1 MIQLGSARRAARP
14 HLANVL
20 NSMGRLVLL
29 PRGGWLKRG
38 LKEHH
43 CRSKEVQEDAVE
55 IDDRAHF
62 TVDDIREAIAAS
74 GACWRA
80 DMLLKEPIQG
90 ASTKCPTPMNFVSS
104 AFTRSP
110 ALPASRALCRDVSW
124 CPRRNSCSCRRHWAT
139 RTFKVGTDATFK
151 DLFGDWKLM
160 PLALLT
166 KRLSRTTLERG
177 IQGTSWC
184 AHCMPMLCCITNSD
198 AAASCEE
205 LMRAFDEV
213 PLCKNWSPQHSSS
226 FRALS
231 APRWQH
237 SFVHA
242 HPAAAWGLGQRG
254 LEATC
259 RIYNVPKLHPT
270 SPTR

>member
-1 MIQLGSARRAARP
+1 MP
-14 HLANVL
+14 
-20 NSMGRLVLL
+20 
-29 PRGGWLKRG
+29 
-38 LKEHH
+38 
-43 CRSKEVQEDAVE
+43 
-55 IDDRAHF
+55 
-62 TVDDIREAIAAS
+62 
-74 GACWRA
+74 
-80 DMLLKEPIQG
+80 LKEPIQG
-90 ASTKCPTPMNFVSS
+90 ALTNCPTPMNFVSS

-110 ALPASRALCRDVSW
+110 ALPASRALCRNVSW

-184 AHCMPMLCCITNSD
+184 AHCMPVLCCITNSD
-198 AAASCEE
+198 VAASCEE
-205 LMRAFDEV
+205 LMRALDEV

-259 RIYNVPKLHPT
+259 RITCPNSIRQVRQDDCRHMFKDVHARSLGNSKGLQQKRPHLAVLDNENTVVGYIGEI
-270 SPTR
+270 R

>member
-90 ASTKCPTPMNFVSS
+90 ALTKCPTPMNFVSS

-151 DLFGDWKLM
+151 GFIW
-160 PLALLT
+160 
-166 KRLSRTTLERG
+166 RLEAHATRFAHEAAFTHNLGTGHPRNFLVCTL
-177 IQGTSWC
+177 
-184 AHCMPMLCCITNSD
+184 
-198 AAASCEE
+198 
-205 LMRAFDEV
+205 
-213 PLCKNWSPQHSSS
+213 
-226 FRALS
+226 
-231 APRWQH
+231 
-237 SFVHA
+237 HA
-242 HPAAAWGLGQRG
+242 HAVLHH
-254 LEATC
+254 
-259 RIYNVPKLHPT
+259 KL
-270 SPTR
+270 